1 MPLGRNLPL
10 TAFRFQVEIGGI
22 TAGGFSEV
30 SGLSVET
37 EVFEYRE
44 GGRNEF
50 IHKLAG
56 PARYPG
62 NLILKRGVADTMLL
76 WEWLQAAI
84 RGVVIRQQCAVHLMD
99 EQGNRAVSW
108 EFRAAYPVKWTGPE
122 LRGDSNTVAVESIEL
137 AHHGISM
144 AGTLI

>member
-1 MPLGRNLPL
+1 MPQKRNLPL

-30 SGLSVET
+30 SGLNVET

-44 GGRNEF
+44 GGTNGF

-62 NLILKRGVADTMLL
+62 NLILKRGVADTILL
-76 WEWLQAAI
+76 WEWLQAVI
-84 RGVVIRQQCAVHLMD
+84 QGIVIRQQCAVHLMD
-99 EQGNRAVSW
+99 EQGNRTVSW
-108 EFRAAYPVKWTGPE
+108 EFRDAYPVKWTGPE

-137 AHHGISM
+137 AHHGISI
-144 AGTLI
+144 AGTLL